1 MRGKFYPKK
10 VIQKKLSKNKSRKKF
25 YPEVLSKMYVTYSTS
40 LYNNSKTTDF
50 KYIYATYSTL
60 LYTNNFTT

>member
-25 YPEVLSKMYVTYSTS
+25 YLEVLSKNISIQNVCDLFYVT
-40 LYNNSKTTDF
+40 L
-50 KYIYATYSTL
+50 
-60 LYTNNFTT
+60 